1 MTALTMP
8 AHSERDAS
16 RRPVP
21 WRRMAWVSWRQQ
33 RLSVAGLVAV
43 LGAVSLYLL
52 FIGQQ
57 ARSFNGIAGHSLTLT
72 AALFQV
78 IPALVGAFVGA
89 PVLAKELESGTFRY
103 TWTQGFGRA
112 RWTVATL
119 APLAVAV
126 TVLAGAVGLLFS
138 WCYSPLIGGH
148 YGSNLLDGNT
158 FDLHGVA
165 FAAWTLTAFS
175 MGILAG
181 ILIRR
186 VVPAMLATMVAW
198 SGLAIVTGVF
208 LRPHYEAPLVSSA
221 PNLPSA
227 DWVMSQWWTRGGK
240 PVSSSTIDQVLQR
253 AGATVNGGSV
263 TQSPGSGLG
272 NMSPAQYLL
281 HHGFTQFQ
289 SYQPD
294 SRFWTFQWIE
304 GGWLLALSLLLMGTA
319 VWLVHRRAA

>member
-8 AHSERDAS
+8 AHSGRDAS

-21 WRRMAWVSWRQQ
+21 WRRMAWVTWRQH
-33 RLSVAGLVAV
+33 RLTVAGLVAV

-52 FIGQQ
+52 LIGQQ
-57 ARSFNGIAGHSLTLT
+57 ARTFSGIAGHSLTLT

-78 IPALVGAFVGA
+78 IPALIGAFVGA

-119 APLAVAV
+119 APLAVMV
-126 TVLAGAVGLLFS
+126 MVLTGAVGFLFS
-138 WCYSPLIGGH
+138 WCYEPLIGGR
-148 YGSNLLDGNT
+148 YGANPLDGNT

-165 FAAWTLTAFS
+165 FAAWTLMAFS
-175 MGILAG
+175 IGVLAG

-186 VVPAMLATMVAW
+186 VVPAMFATLVAW
-198 SGLAIVTGVF
+198 SGLAVVTGVF
-208 LRPHYEAPLVSSA
+208 LRPHYEAPLVTSR
-221 PNLPSA
+221 PNLPST

-240 PVSSSTIDQVLQR
+240 PVSSSTIDEVLQK
-253 AGATVNGGSV
+253 AGARVSGGAV
-263 TQSPGSGLG
+263 IQSPGSALG
-272 NMSPAQYLL
+272 NMSPTQYLF
-281 HHGFTQFQ
+281 HHGFTQFL
-289 SYQPD
+289 SYQPA
-294 SRFWTFQWIE
+294 SRFWPFQWIE
-304 GGWLLALSLLLMGTA
+304 GGWLVALSLLLMGTA